1 MAPKLRFLSVGI
13 AFSLSL
19 LALPI
24 LAPIAHGAIVV
35 ATGTNPTLCNQT
47 VSSAESVTAERSGQE
62 CIVTFTNSAE
72 VIWTVPLGVT
82 NISAIVVAGG
92 GGGGDSAGGS
102 TGGGGGAGGFFQN
115 SSIYVTGTVPISVGA
130 GGSGSISTTQG
141 GTGGTS
147 YLGSLKVGGGGGGNG
162 YTYQGGTRAL
172 TGIGGSDFVSS
183 GSGGGARPTANG
195 TGAENQGGTAGAIAP
210 SGVSYLGFTYTGIQ
224 GEVGAGP
231 SDGASGGFGGQ
242 TSPESARTST
252 ISGVSVAYSKRAGY
266 RAWEDNLNTAG
277 TKTPGSGGSTNY
289 AYGSNTYPTGGAGA
303 AGMVIV
309 RYTWIAGFYNLAH
322 NTSLTKGATESITA
336 NVNIPGKVRFYIGG
350 KRIPGCLAIATT
362 GTAPNLTA
370 TCSWKPAVKGSQVV
384 YAVLTPTEVAV
395 AAKTSSNSRL
405 FVSNRQNTR

>member
-1 MAPKLRFLSVGI
+1 MAPILRFLSVGLAI
-13 AFSLSL
+13 SLSL

-24 LAPIAHGAIVV
+24 LTPTAHGAIVT
-35 ATGTNPTLCNQT
+35 ATGSNPSLCNQT

-92 GGGGDSAGGS
+92 GGGGDSGAGN

-115 SSIYVTGTVPISVGA
+115 SNIYVTGTVPISVGA
-130 GGSGSISTTQG
+130 GASGSISTTQG

-147 YLGSLKVGGGGGGNG
+147 YLGALKVGGGGGGNG
-162 YTYQGGTRAL
+162 NNYQGGTRAL
-172 TGIGGSDFVSS
+172 TGVGGSDFVSS
-183 GSGGGARPTANG
+183 GSGGGGRPTLNG
-195 TGAENQGGTAGAIAP
+195 TGSENQGGTAGAIAP

-252 ISGVSVAYSKRAGY
+252 ISGTSIIYSKRAGY

-277 TKTPGSGGSTNY
+277 AKTPGSGGSTNY
-289 AYGSNTYPTGGAGA
+289 GYGTNTYPAGGAGA
-303 AGMVIV
+303 AGIVIV
-309 RYTWIAGFYNLAH
+309 RYTVIAGFYNLAH
-322 NTSLTKGATESITA
+322 NASLTKGVTESITA
-336 NVNIPGKVRFYIGG
+336 NVNIPGKVRFFISG
-350 KRIPGCLAIATT
+350 KRIPGCLSVSTT

-370 TCSWKPAVKGSQVV
+370 TCNFKPAVYGFQLVH
-384 YAVLTPTEVAV
+384 AILTPSEVAI
-395 AAKTSSNSRL
+395 AGSTSAKTKL
-405 FVSNRQNTR
+405 FVSHRRNTR